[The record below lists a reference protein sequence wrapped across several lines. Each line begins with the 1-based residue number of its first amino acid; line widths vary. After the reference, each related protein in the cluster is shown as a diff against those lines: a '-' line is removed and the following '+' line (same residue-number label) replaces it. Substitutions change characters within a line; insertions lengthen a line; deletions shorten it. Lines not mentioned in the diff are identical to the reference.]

1 MVRFHVKIKKKK
13 VYSQVCGIARLET
26 LEMKSSMD
34 SNHLCL
40 RRACMHVCLQILDA
54 DHHTIRAKKG
64 PLLLQLNI
72 SILF

>member
-1 MVRFHVKIKKKK
+1 
-13 VYSQVCGIARLET
+13 
-26 LEMKSSMD
+26 
-34 SNHLCL
+34 
-40 RRACMHVCLQILDA
+40 MHVCLQILDA